1 VKRWAFIIISVVSLV
16 ALAVAGIASFP
27 WGGT

>member
-1 VKRWAFIIISVVSLV
+1 MRRWAFTFVAVVSLV